1 MNKIRTTTFLI
12 IIILI
17 LSIFVS
23 GCNMTASFKEESPN
37 SNNTL
42 VWNLSYADIDSWDP
56 HMSNS
61 GVVADIGRQIFEGLT
76 VLGEDGCQL
85 GAAESFTVSA
95 NGEGTENTVYT
106 FKLRQDAKWSDG
118 KDVTAYDFEYGFK
131 RACEKKSDASDI
143 YGQYIKGADK
153 YINGTGSLED
163 IKVKA
168 LDKYTLEIE
177 LNEPTPYFMEV
188 LTNHQ
193 FYPAREDIVETA
205 GEGWEIN
212 PKTCIS
218 NGPYKLH
225 SYEPDSYILLSKN
238 ENYYDSKNIKT
249 PYIKCLINTRN
260 KNMDLMYDN
269 NEVHIMRINPYGNL
283 DGEDLLYS
291 DYIGTSYIIFNTN
304 RKPFDDVNVRK
315 AFSYGIDSE
324 YYSEEIYP
332 DSIQAS
338 GFMPS
343 DMKHRDRTTVGSKRE
358 NVDYLMNAN
367 SERAKQL
374 LNMSGS
380 DYNFSEVELTTDSEF
395 FGDYIKNMLE
405 TNLNI
410 KINLNIVQYEEL
422 VKNERTGNFEMITKF
437 WIADYNDPMAF
448 LSVFNANKSGNA
460 WCNENFEE
468 AVINSTKATG
478 AQRDELLFEAEKIL
492 IDELPAIPVY
502 HYRNCYRF
510 NNNIVENLRCDAMGN
525 LILKYCTLN
534 PDNLYQD
541 KQTGIDSY
549 ELNSIYGFDSSNRIE
564 EIDRNGYFEDGAGYR
579 FDKYINSKHFELY
592 YSSENESNES
602 CAENSIKMLE
612 KEYDRILK
620 FLNVDEKNMPVI
632 KINMYDNYE
641 ALRQN
646 LINETNYD
654 LNDLSFDLRGIALT
668 HNSVYCTRKNKY
680 GAIIDLETTLL
691 HEFTHTVTMAL
702 APEQKNPD
710 WLWDG
715 IAMYMAQDED
725 RSEPYYEEMLNGGI
739 PEIYTLKNNDRDR
752 YKYGYSL
759 VEYIV
764 EEYGREKLVE
774 LLKEYGDIEKVLNIT
789 ESEFRDGWIEFLK
802 EKLHKQR

>member
-61 GVVADIGRQIFEGLT
+61 SVVADIGRQIFEGLT
-76 VLGEDGCQL
+76 VLGEEGYKL
-85 GAAESFTVSA
+85 GAAESFTVSD
-95 NGEGTENTVYT
+95 NGECTSNTVYT
-106 FKLRQDAKWSDG
+106 FKLRQDAKWSDS
-118 KDVTAYDFEYGFK
+118 KDVTAYDFEYAFK

-153 YINGTGSLED
+153 YINGTGNLED

-205 GEGWEIN
+205 GEGWETN

-260 KNMDLMYDN
+260 KDINLMYNN
-269 NEVHIMRINPYGNL
+269 NEVHIMQITPYGNL

-291 DYIGTSYIIFNTN
+291 DYLATSYIIFNTN
-304 RKPFDDVNVRK
+304 KKLFDNVNVRK
-315 AFSYGIDSE
+315 AFSYGIDSK
-324 YYSEEIYP
+324 YYSEKIYP
-332 DSIQAS
+332 DSIQAH
-338 GFMPS
+338 GFMPP
-343 DMKHRDRTTVGSKRE
+343 DMKLSDGAVIGNKRE
-358 NVDYLMNAN
+358 NADYLMNVN
-367 SERAKQL
+367 SEKAKQL
-374 LNMSGS
+374 LNKEGYEN
-380 DYNFSEVELTTDSEF
+380 DFLEVELTTDNEF
-395 FGDYIKNMLE
+395 FGNHIKNMLE
-405 TNLNI
+405 SNLNI
-410 KINLNIVQYEEL
+410 KINLNLVSLEEL
-422 VKNERTGNFEMITKF
+422 MKKENTGNFEMITKS
-437 WIADYNDPMAF
+437 WTADYNDPMTF
-448 LSVFNANKSGNA
+448 LSVFNAKEPGNA
-460 WCNENFEE
+460 WYDKNFEE
-468 AVINSTKATG
+468 AVINSSRATG
-478 AQRDELLFEAEKIL
+478 TERDELLIEAEKIL
-492 IDELPAIPVY
+492 INELPAIPVQ
-502 HYRNCYRF
+502 HYRRCYRF

-525 LILKYCTLN
+525 LILKYCTLK
-534 PDNLYQD
+534 PDNISQD
-541 KQTGIDSY
+541 KQTDTDSC
-549 ELNSIYGFDSSNRIE
+549 ELKSIYGFDNRNRIE
-564 EIDRNGYFEDGAGYR
+564 EINKNGYFEDDGGYK
-579 FDKYINSKHFELY
+579 FDKYITSEHFELY
-592 YSSENESNES
+592 YNSENESNEP
-602 CAENSIKMLE
+602 CALLLIERLE
-612 KEYDRILK
+612 REYDRILE
-620 FLNVDEKNMPVI
+620 FLNVDEKNMPMV

-646 LINETNYD
+646 LKNETNYD
-654 LNDLSFDLRGIALT
+654 LNNLSFDLKGIALKR
-668 HNSVYCTRKNKY
+668 NLAYCTRKNYY
-680 GAIIDLETTLL
+680 GAIVDIETTML
-691 HEFTHTVTMAL
+691 HEFTHTVTMEL
-702 APEQKNPD
+702 ASEKKQPD

-715 IAMYMAQDED
+715 TAMYMSQDKD
-725 RSEPYYEEMLNGGI
+725 RYEPYYEELINSGI
-739 PEIYTLKNNDRDR
+739 PEIYALKSNDRDR
-752 YKYGYSL
+752 YIYGYSL

-789 ESEFRDGWIEFLK
+789 ESEFRDGWIDFLK